1 MRKQYTL
8 DRGWSFYE
16 EEVNK
21 DPQKL
26 CDVELIDLPHTW
38 NKNGNVDRGRYVYVK
53 DLDVDPTHKQDK
65 LYLEFLGANTVCQV
79 YLDDQFIGEHRGGY
93 STFRFELTKFYSW
106 DGKNQLKVYVDNGQ
120 TEDVSPLL
128 GDFTIYGG
136 LYRSVNLIC
145 VNESHFDLMF
155 HGSSGVILRPEVDGN
170 NRGILDIESHVVA
183 HKDLKINYTLRD
195 HDGRIVA
202 DEFMDLR
209 LNDKAILRSSITID
223 DCRMW
228 KGKEDPYLY
237 DFEAKLI
244 IDDQIIDQIKIK
256 TGFRKCSLDS
266 EKGFFLNDK
275 HFRINGV
282 AKHQDFEGVGNA
294 ITSDCLRKDFE
305 LIDDIGANSLRL
317 SHYQHNQE
325 TYDICDE
332 EGYVVWAEIPMMSM
346 PDNISLMDNAKEQLR
361 ELVYQNSHHP
371 SICFWGIQ
379 NEIAMGGESLQ
390 MYKGVND
397 LNDLF
402 HQILPKGISASANM
416 YFVKNDSTLNFIT
429 DLLGYNHYFGWY
441 YGKEEEL
448 NDWLDCFHKENPQVK
463 LGISEY
469 GADCNLKFHSDQ
481 PKVKDYSEEFQAVYH
496 EKTYKIIE
504 SKPYLWGSYVWNMFD
519 FGSSVRNEGGTVG
532 KNAKGLVTFD
542 RKVKKDAFYFYKS
555 RWSKQKFVHLCEKRF
570 VKRNHEKI
578 NIKAYSNLDE
588 LSLYVNDEFIS
599 KQSSD
604 SVFIFEDIP
613 LKMGKNKVRVIG
625 SVDNEDFHDE
635 SIWIRTEEKEES
647 YVFVDPNPGLN
658 VENWFT
664 QEKSEL
670 DYFPEG
676 YYSIKDKIGNL
687 MKSEE
692 AWDILRE
699 KAPQIV
705 ERATPDAPITLLWV
719 FNKMRAVFTEEDI
732 MEINN
737 ELIKIKKK
745 DLLICIDSD
754 GCAIDSMTIKHVEA
768 FGPAFIEVWNV
779 SQDDRDEILT
789 EWNRIN
795 LYSLSRGIN
804 RFQGLV
810 TILKK
815 YSHLDDVSEITK
827 LMEWTEATKA
837 LSATALK
844 EAYDKSKLN
853 IMHKA
858 LLWSD
863 RVNEIIESMPLAE
876 PFDGVYDAIKTMKEN
891 GHIAVVSSA
900 NREAIEEEWK
910 TCGLYDMVD
919 YFYSQSD
926 GTKAECIRKLKDKGY
941 DKDRIIMIGDALGDY
956 KAAMENDVWFYPI
969 LVTKE
974 KDSWKNFIDIYFEK
988 FRNGQLNME
997 NQTYWINNMK
1007 ENLS

>member
-8 DRGWSFYE
+8 DRGWSFE
-16 EEVNK
+16 
-21 DPQKL
+21 L
-26 CDVELIDLPHTW
+26 CDGQFVDLPHTW

-53 DLDVDPTHKQDK
+53 DLDIDKAHKQDK

-79 YLDDQFIGEHRGGY
+79 YLNDRFIGEHRGGY
-93 STFRFELTKFYSW
+93 STFRFELTQFYSW
-106 DGKNQLKVYVDNGQ
+106 DGKNQLKVYVDNSQ

-145 VNESHFDLMF
+145 VGESHFDLMF
-155 HGSSGVILRPEVDGN
+155 HGSSGVILRPELDSDS
-170 NRGILDIESHVVA
+170 RGILDIESHIVA
-183 HKDLKINYTLRD
+183 HKDVKINYTLCD
-195 HDGRIVA
+195 QDGRIVA
-202 DEFMDLR
+202 DECMDLP

-223 DCRMW
+223 NCRMW

-244 IDDQIIDQIKIK
+244 IDDTIMDQIKIK
-256 TGFRKCSLDS
+256 TGFRKRSLDS
-266 EKGFFLNDK
+266 DKGFLLNDK

-294 ITSDCLRKDFE
+294 ITSECLREDFD
-305 LIDDIGANSLRL
+305 LIDDIGANSVRL

-325 TYDICDE
+325 TYDICDS

-346 PDNISLMDNAKEQLR
+346 PDSSSLLDNAKEQLR

-555 RWSKQKFVHLCEKRF
+555 RWSDHKFVHLCEKRF
-570 VKRNHEKI
+570 VKRSHEKI
-578 NIKAYSNLDE
+578 NIKAYSNLNE

-599 KQSSD
+599 MKSCD

-613 LKMGKNKVRVIG
+613 LKMGENKVRVIG

-687 MKSEE
+687 MKSKE

-732 MEINN
+732 MDINN

-745 DLLICIDSD
+745 DVLICIDSD

-779 SQDDRDEILT
+779 SQEDRDEILT

-804 RFQGLV
+804 RFQGLA
-810 TILKK
+810 TILEK
-815 YSHLDDVSEITK
+815 YSYLDGVGEINK
-827 LMEWTEATKA
+827 LMEWTQTTKA

-858 LLWSD
+858 LIWSD
-863 RVNEIIESMPLAE
+863 RVNEIIESMPLAK
-876 PFDGVYDAIKTMKEN
+876 PFDGVYDTIKRLKEY

-910 TCGLYDMVD
+910 SCGLFDMVD

-974 KDSWKNFIDIYFEK
+974 SDSWKNFIEIYFEK
-988 FRNGQLNME
+988 FRQGQLNKE